1 MQKSFLIIIVYLLAD
16 VLLLTIPQLSPTNM
30 AGPGLDIVVFFA
42 GTLAGIII
50 VIRSVIRLL
59 AKKSTRSRPTINL
72 IGSVT
77 MLILIY
83 YLLNK
88 EG

>member
-1 MQKSFLIIIVYLLAD
+1 MQKSFLIIIAYLLAD

-42 GTLAGIII
+42 GALAGIII
-50 VIRSVIRLL
+50 VIRSVIKLL
-59 AKKSTRSRPTINL
+59 AKKSTLSGLTINL
-72 IGSVT
+72 VGSLT

-88 EG
+88 KG